1 MKSKNVTLCTS
12 PSRGIGAV
20 TSWVMRTSASEEA
33 VRAEG
38 PRYWTMTGAVRK
50 ALLMVAKADLAP
62 VLKYKPDP
70 VYIPAAN
77 VTWSTAQ
84 RFIASYPTT
93 FLHGVRCGSDCTGIF
108 ETGTHCD
115 LNLNVELQV
124 ELERRTSS

>member
-1 MKSKNVTLCTS
+1 MEAQLLLQMK
-12 PSRGIGAV
+12 
-20 TSWVMRTSASEEA
+20 EA
-33 VRAEG
+33 
-38 PRYWTMTGAVRK
+38 RK

-124 ELERRTSS
+124 ELEASFASHLLRDRGTRLSPSKLQVEAQ